1 MNYRQ
6 WKKNYKKMHGCNPP
20 FEVDK
25 RKEVKTLKKSLKYIS
40 EMDWSVIC
48 EGIAKGLRKVAEIAS
63 KLAEDY
69 REVLEVDRNDY

>member
-25 RKEVKTLKKSLKYIS
+25 RKQVKSPKKSLAYFGQV
-40 EMDWSVIC
+40 DWSEIC
-48 EGIAKGLRKVAEIAS
+48 KVVAEGIRKMAEIAS

-69 REVLEVDRNDY
+69 RKSLEENQNE